1 MARRRTASVIDPLAH
16 PDLAWRALDITRRAE
31 AMGLMAGEAEPAT
44 DPERFHA
51 ALRNLASHG
60 IGADALAL
68 AEGGVLAAGT
78 LDRVRE
84 ALEDSPI
91 PDLELR
97 QLQRLFGWDE
107 LAVMLHASV
116 GSLRRYAASQRETPD
131 GIAGRAHWLA
141 GVVGDLRGAY
151 NDAGVRRW
159 FGRPRTTLGD
169 RRPADVLASPW
180 DPDDPDVQRVRGLAA
195 WLAAPGSAT

>member
-1 MARRRTASVIDPLAH
+1 MARRRTASVIDPLVH

-31 AMGLMAGEAEPAT
+31 AMGLMVDESEAAT
-44 DPERFHA
+44 DPERFYT
-51 ALRNLASHG
+51 ALRSLASHG

-107 LAVMLHASV
+107 LAGMLHASV

-141 GVVGDLRGAY
+141 RVVGDLRGAY

-159 FGRPRTTLGD
+159 FGRPRTALGD
-169 RRPADVLASPW
+169 RRPADVLANPW
-180 DPDDPDVQRVRGLAA
+180 EPDDPDVQRVRALAA

>member
-1 MARRRTASVIDPLAH
+1 
-16 PDLAWRALDITRRAE
+16 
-31 AMGLMAGEAEPAT
+31 
-44 DPERFHA
+44 
-51 ALRNLASHG
+51 
-60 IGADALAL
+60 
-68 AEGGVLAAGT
+68 
-78 LDRVRE
+78 
-84 ALEDSPI
+84 
-91 PDLELR
+91 
-97 QLQRLFGWDE
+97 
-107 LAVMLHASV
+107 MLHASV

-159 FGRPRTTLGD
+159 FGRPRSALGD

-180 DPDDPDVQRVRGLAA
+180 DPDDPEVQRVRGLAA

>member
-1 MARRRTASVIDPLAH
+1 MARRRSAPALDPLAD
-16 PDLAWRALDITRRAE
+16 PELAWRALDITRQAE
-31 AMGLMAGEAEPAT
+31 AMGLLQDAAAASSQDRFRVAMRSLAG
-44 DPERFHA
+44 
-51 ALRNLASHG
+51 HG

-68 AEGGVLAAGT
+68 VEGGTVAPAT

-97 QLQRLFGWDE
+97 QLQRLFGWDD
-107 LAVMLHASV
+107 LAGMLHASV

-131 GIAGRAHWLA
+131 EVAARAHWLA

-159 FGRPRTTLGD
+159 FSRPRSALGD
-169 RRPADVLASPW
+169 RRPVDILTPAWSPDDADVRKVRELAGWLSGP
-180 DPDDPDVQRVRGLAA
+180 GAA
-195 WLAAPGSAT
+195 T

>member
-1 MARRRTASVIDPLAH
+1 MARRRIASVIDPLAH

-31 AMGLMAGEAEPAT
+31 AMGLLADETESAT
-44 DPERFHA
+44 DPERFHT

-107 LAVMLHASV
+107 LAGMLHASV

-159 FGRPRTTLGD
+159 FGRPRTALGD
-169 RRPADVLASPW
+169 RRPADVLANPW
-180 DPDDPDVQRVRGLAA
+180 EPDDPDVQRVRGLAA